1 MPCLSIPKWYLNLFI
16 DILAND
22 LKDSNVIFLLDEP
35 GVYLHVNAQREL
47 LRLFYDLCKKYG
59 VELSDKYS
67 EPMIKVNGEI
77 IPLREYDFEE
87 KCEKLKEKYR

>member
-1 MPCLSIPKWYLNLFI
+1 MF
-16 DILAND
+16 
-22 LKDSNVIFLLDEP
+22 DSK
-35 GVYLHVNAQREL
+35 
-47 LRLFYDLCKKYG
+47 LFYDLCKKYG

-87 KCEKLKEKYR
+87 KCEKLKEKYI

>member
-1 MPCLSIPKWYLNLFI
+1 MF
-16 DILAND
+16 
-22 LKDSNVIFLLDEP
+22 DSK
-35 GVYLHVNAQREL
+35 
-47 LRLFYDLCKKYG
+47 LFYDLCEKYG

-87 KCEKLKEKYR
+87 KCEKLKEKQINGSRIRCKTRFSKNEMR